1 MFLLP
6 VRASPSG
13 EGELDR
19 LLKKTG
25 IHAGFFLSVCLA
37 AHDAVKAGA
46 DGFDGYICDGL

>member
-6 VRASPSG
+6 VRASPCG

-25 IHAGFFLSVCLA
+25 IHAGFF
-37 AHDAVKAGA
+37 
-46 DGFDGYICDGL
+46 FEGLFSGS

>member
-6 VRASPSG
+6 GGLRAA
-13 EGELDR
+13 GELDR

-25 IHAGFFLSVCLA
+25 IHAGFFLRVCLA